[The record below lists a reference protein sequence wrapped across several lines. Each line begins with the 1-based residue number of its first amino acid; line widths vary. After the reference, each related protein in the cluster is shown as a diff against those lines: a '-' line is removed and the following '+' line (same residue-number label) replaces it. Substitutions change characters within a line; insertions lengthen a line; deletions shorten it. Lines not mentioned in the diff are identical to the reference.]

1 VCCAASS
8 NRKETGEL
16 IMFGTEP
23 WGYGGY
29 KFHMVI
35 WIMLAIAV
43 VAGVVWHL
51 RSGSSWCALSH
62 RASRSARRFISVL
75 EECPEQPPQ
84 FAVPSRLAALLEI
97 IRDIHCGGL
106 HLNRAVNACVQMR
119 NLALDI
125 QAFGVRIEDQRATIR
140 VGDLWASYL
149 AVQLAS

>member
-51 RSGSSWCALSH
+51 RSGSS
-62 RASRSARRFISVL
+62 
-75 EECPEQPPQ
+75 
-84 FAVPSRLAALLEI
+84 
-97 IRDIHCGGL
+97 
-106 HLNRAVNACVQMR
+106 
-119 NLALDI
+119 
-125 QAFGVRIEDQRATIR
+125 
-140 VGDLWASYL
+140 
-149 AVQLAS
+149 